1 MTERAPV
8 RAGILVTGTEV
19 LTGIISDRNGPWL
32 SERLREV
39 GVDAAMIHIVGD
51 RPEDLVASLE
61 YMKREG
67 MAVVITSGGL
77 GPTADD
83 LTAEIVGRFCGR
95 EMVLDDELEAKIA
108 EILRPL
114 LRRWPGLDQDAL
126 RESNRKQAVIPKGA
140 TILDPVGTAPGLV
153 VPPAQSGG
161 GPTVVVLPGPPREL
175 QPMWRTAIQTE
186 AFREAIAGATT
197 YVNGVL
203 RLFGIPESEIAS
215 TLRAAEADGLEL
227 EPLEITTCLRR
238 GEIEVSTRYEPPGE
252 DAYGK
257 LVQFIRDRH
266 SDTLFSEDGSTVD
279 DQVIALL
286 SGRTVAVA
294 ESCTGGMMSARLTD
308 RGGSSAYF
316 LGGVVAYSNEAKI
329 EHVGVDAE
337 LIARFGAVSTE
348 VAEALADGAAERF
361 GAEIGIGI
369 TGIAG
374 PDGGTK
380 EKPVGTV
387 CFSVSSRDGRRITR
401 AARLPG
407 DRADVRDRST
417 TVAMHLLRRLL
428 KGGGEVLLPGAGVD
442 ADADEVAEPS

>member
-1 MTERAPV
+1 MSERAPV

-39 GVDAAMIHIVGD
+39 GVDAAMIHVVGD
-51 RPEDLVASLE
+51 RPEDLLASLE
-61 YMKREG
+61 YMRREG

-153 VPPAQSGG
+153 VPPVAPGG
-161 GPTVVVLPGPPREL
+161 GPTVAVLPGPPREL
-175 QPMWRTAIQTE
+175 QPMWRTAIQTD
-186 AFREAIAGATT
+186 AFREAIAGATA

-215 TLRAAEADGLEL
+215 TLRAAETAGLEL

-238 GEIEVSTRYEPPGE
+238 GEIEVSTRYEPPAE
-252 DAYGK
+252 EAYEK
-257 LVQFIRDRH
+257 LVQFIQERH
-266 SDTLFSEDGSTVD
+266 SDTLFSQDGSTVD
-279 DQVIALL
+279 EQVITLL
-286 SGRTVAVA
+286 AGRTVAVA
-294 ESCTGGMMSARLTD
+294 ESCTGGLMSARLTD

-329 EHVGVDAE
+329 KHAGVDAE
-337 LIARFGAVSTE
+337 LIARYGAVSTE

-374 PDGGTK
+374 PDGGTN

-401 AARLPG
+401 ATRLPG

-428 KGGGEVLLPGAGVD
+428 GGEGEVMLPGASVD
-442 ADADEVAEPS
+442 TEADEVAEQS

>member
-1 MTERAPV
+1 MSERAPV

-39 GVDAAMIHIVGD
+39 GVDAAMIQIVGD
-51 RPEDLVASLE
+51 RPDDLLAALE
-61 YMKREG
+61 YMRSEG

-114 LRRWPGLDQDAL
+114 LRRWPGLDADAL

-153 VPPAQSGG
+153 VPHAAPGG

-175 QPMWRTAIQTE
+175 QPMWRTAIQTA
-186 AFREAIAGATT
+186 AFRDAIAGATT
-197 YVNGVL
+197 YVNGVV

-215 TLRAAEADGLEL
+215 TLREAEAAGLEL

-238 GEIEVSTRYEPPGE
+238 GEIEVSTRYEPPAE
-252 DAYGK
+252 QAYEA
-257 LVQFIRDRH
+257 LVRFIRDRH
-266 SDTLFSEDGSTVD
+266 RDTLFSEDGSTVD

-286 SGRTVAVA
+286 SGRTISVA
-294 ESCTGGMMSARLTD
+294 ESCTGGLMSARLTD

-316 LGGVVAYSNEAKI
+316 PGGVVAYSNEAKI

-337 LIARFGAVSTE
+337 LIERYGAVSTQ

-361 GAEIGIGI
+361 GADIGIGI

-387 CFSVSSRDGRRITR
+387 CFSVSSREGKRITR
-401 AARLPG
+401 NTRLPG

-428 KGGGEVLLPGAGVD
+428 KGESDVSGEAEAGG
-442 ADADEVAEPS
+442 VAERT

>member
-1 MTERAPV
+1 MTEPTARPPV

-39 GVDAAMIHIVGD
+39 GVDAAMIQIVGD
-51 RPEDLVASLE
+51 RTDDLLASLE
-61 YMKREG
+61 YMRREG

-95 EMVLDDELEAKIA
+95 EMVLDDQLEARIA

-153 VPPAQSGG
+153 VPPAQDGG

-175 QPMWRTAIQTE
+175 QPMWRTAIQTD
-186 AFREAIAGATT
+186 AFRAAIAGATT
-197 YVNGVL
+197 YRNGVV

-215 TLRAAEADGLEL
+215 TLRAAESEGLDL
-227 EPLEITTCLRR
+227 DPLEVTTCLRR
-238 GEIEVSTRYEPPGE
+238 GEIEVSTRYEPPAE
-252 DAYGK
+252 QAYEE
-257 LVQFIRDRH
+257 LVRFIRERH
-266 SDTLFSEDGSTVD
+266 ADTLFSEDGSTVD
-279 DQVIALL
+279 EQVIELL
-286 SGRTVAVA
+286 KGRTLAVA
-294 ESCTGGMMSARLTD
+294 ESCTGGLMSARLTD

-337 LIARFGAVSTE
+337 LIMRHGAVSTE
-348 VAEALADGAAERF
+348 VADALADGAAERF
-361 GAEIGIGI
+361 GADIGIGI

-374 PDGGTK
+374 PDGGT
-380 EKPVGTV
+380 EDKPVGTV
-387 CFSVSSRDGRRITR
+387 CFSVSSREGRRITR
-401 AARLPG
+401 NTRLPG

-428 KGGGEVLLPGAGVD
+428 SGEDDGSSDVRVDGVAGRT
-442 ADADEVAEPS
+442 